1 VAATVIDGKAVAA
14 SVRERV
20 KGEVEELTGQ
30 LGRPPG
36 LATMLVGDDPASA
49 IYVRRKH
56 EASEEVGIRSFDHKP
71 AGSIPQEELLE
82 LVAEINDNDEVD
94 GILVQLPLP
103 AQIDADSIVAA
114 LDPAKDVD
122 GLTPTSAG
130 LLARGEPGLVPATPQ
145 GVMELIRS
153 TGVDAEGKEAVIV
166 GRSNLV
172 GRPLFSLLLGANA
185 TVTVCH
191 SRTRDLGEVCRRAE
205 ILVAAAG
212 KPNLIRADMI
222 RPGATVIDVG
232 TNRTDD
238 GMVGDVDFE
247 AAREVAGAITP
258 VPGGVGPMTI
268 AMLLVNT
275 VQAARAR
282 KESVLRGKAN
292 EQPDLRGAPTSG

>member
-20 KGEVEELTGQ
+20 KGEVEELNGQ

-71 AGSIPQEELLE
+71 EGSIPQEELLE
-82 LVAEINDNDEVD
+82 LVAELNGNDEVD

-103 AQIDADSIVAA
+103 AQIDADAIVAA

-172 GRPLFSLLLGANA
+172 GRPLFSLLLAANA

-222 RPGATVIDVG
+222 RPGGTVIDVG

-247 AAREVAGAITP
+247 PAREVASAITP

-282 KESVLRGKAN
+282 RGGGIHIRSSV
-292 EQPDLRGAPTSG
+292 

>member
-1 VAATVIDGKAVAA
+1 MPATVIDGKAVAA

-20 KGEVEELTGQ
+20 RGEVEQLTGQ

-36 LATMLVGDDPASA
+36 LATVLVGDDPASA

-56 EASEEVGIRSFDHKP
+56 EACEEAGIRSFDHKP
-71 AGSIPQEELLE
+71 DVGIAQEDLLA
-82 LVAEINDNDEVD
+82 LVRDLNEDDEVD

-103 AQIDADSIVAA
+103 EHLDADPVVAA

-153 TGVDAEGKEAVIV
+153 AGVDPEGKEAVIV

-172 GRPLFSLLLGANA
+172 GRPLFSLLLGGNA

-212 KPNLIRADMI
+212 QPRLVTGDMV

-232 TNRTDD
+232 TNRTDE
-238 GMVGDVDFE
+238 GLVGDVDFE
-247 AAREVAGAITP
+247 EAKGVAGAITP

-275 VQAARAR
+275 VRAAR
-282 KESVLRGKAN
+282 LRASTAATKTAA
-292 EQPDLRGAPTSG
+292 E

>member
-1 VAATVIDGKAVAA
+1 MAATVIDGKAVAET
-14 SVRERV
+14 VRERV
-20 KGEVEELTGQ
+20 RGEVEELTDQ

-36 LATMLVGDDPASA
+36 LATVLVGDDPASA

-71 AGSIPQEELLE
+71 AAGITQEDLLALVGEL
-82 LVAEINDNDEVD
+82 NDDDAVD

-103 AQIDADSIVAA
+103 EHLDADPVVAA

-122 GLTPTSAG
+122 GLSPTSAG

-145 GVMELIRS
+145 GVMELIAS
-153 TGVDAEGKEAVIV
+153 AGEDPEGKEAVIV

-172 GRPLFSLLLGANA
+172 GRPLFLLLLGANA
-185 TVTVCH
+185 TVTICH

-212 KPNLIRADMI
+212 QPGLVTGDMV

-238 GMVGDVDFE
+238 GLVGDVDFE
-247 AAREVAGAITP
+247 AAKEVAGAITP

-268 AMLLVNT
+268 AMLLANT

-282 KESVLRGKAN
+282 AMQS
-292 EQPDLRGAPTSG
+292 APTSG

>member
-1 VAATVIDGKAVAA
+1 LAATVIDGKAVAA

-20 KGEVEELTGQ
+20 RGEVEELTAEI
-30 LGRPPG
+30 GRPPG
-36 LATMLVGDDPASA
+36 LATVLVGDDPASA

-56 EASEEVGIRSFDHKP
+56 EACEEAGIRSFDHQP
-71 AGSIPQEELLE
+71 DASISQADLQE
-82 LVAEINDNDEVD
+82 LVERLNDDDEVD

-103 AQIDADSIVAA
+103 GELDQAPVIAA

-130 LLARGEPGLVPATPQ
+130 LLARGEPGLVSATPQ
-145 GVMELIRS
+145 GVMELIS
-153 TGVDAEGKEAVIV
+153 SAGVDPTGKEAVIV

-212 KPNLIRADMI
+212 QPKLVTGEMV
-222 RPGATVIDVG
+222 RPGAVVIDVG

-238 GMVGDVDFE
+238 GLVGDVDFE
-247 AAREVAGAITP
+247 AAKEVAAAITP

-268 AMLLVNT
+268 AMLLSNV
-275 VQAARAR
+275 VLAARAR
-282 KESVLRGKAN
+282 SAAASAAG
-292 EQPDLRGAPTSG
+292 

>member
-1 VAATVIDGKAVAA
+1 MPATVIDGKAVAT

-20 KGEVEELTGQ
+20 KGEVEELTSE

-36 LATMLVGDDPASA
+36 LATVLVGDDPASA

-56 EASEEVGIRSFDHKP
+56 EACEEVGIRSFDHKP
-71 AGSIPQEELLE
+71 DGSISQEDLLALVQEL
-82 LVAEINDNDEVD
+82 NDSDEVD

-103 AQIDADSIVAA
+103 DHLDDESVVNA
-114 LDPAKDVD
+114 LDPDKDVD
-122 GLTPTSAG
+122 GLTPISAG
-130 LLARGEPGLVPATPQ
+130 RLARGEPGLVPCTPQ
-145 GVMELIRS
+145 GIMELLASAGI
-153 TGVDAEGKEAVIV
+153 DPEGKEAVIV

-172 GRPLFSLLLGANA
+172 GRPVFSLLLGANA

-205 ILVAAAG
+205 ILIAAAG
-212 KPNLIRADMI
+212 QPRLVTGDMV

-238 GMVGDVDFE
+238 GLVGDVDFN
-247 AAREVAGAITP
+247 AAVEVAGAITP

-268 AMLLVNT
+268 AMLLANT
-275 VQAARAR
+275 VKAAR
-282 KESVLRGKAN
+282 LRHQVAAQTG
-292 EQPDLRGAPTSG
+292 

>member
-1 VAATVIDGKAVAA
+1 MAATVIDGKAVAA

-20 KGEVEELTGQ
+20 RREVEELTGQ
-30 LGRPPG
+30 LGRAPG
-36 LATMLVGDDPASA
+36 LATVLVGDDAASA

-56 EASEEVGIRSFDHKP
+56 EACEEAGIRSFDHTP
-71 AGSIPQEELLE
+71 DGSISQEDLE
-82 LVAEINDNDEVD
+82 ALVDDLNENEEVD

-103 AQIDADSIVAA
+103 DHLNPDPVVAA

-145 GVMELIRS
+145 GVMELIGS
-153 TGVDAEGKEAVIV
+153 AGVDPEGKEAVIV

-205 ILVAAAG
+205 ILIAAAG
-212 KPNLIRADMI
+212 QPKLIGADMI

-238 GMVGDVDFE
+238 GLVGDVDFE
-247 AAREVAGAITP
+247 AASEVAGAITP

-268 AMLLVNT
+268 AMLLTNT
-275 VQAARAR
+275 VEAARLRHQAAA
-282 KESVLRGKAN
+282 
-292 EQPDLRGAPTSG
+292 TSGR

>member
-1 VAATVIDGKAVAA
+1 MAATVIDGKAVAA

-20 KGEVEELTGQ
+20 RGEVGGLSAE

-36 LATMLVGDDPASA
+36 LATVLVGDDPASA
-49 IYVRRKH
+49 IYVRRKR
-56 EASEEVGIRSFDHKP
+56 EACEEVGIRSFHHEPD
-71 AGSIPQEELLE
+71 GSIEQEELLDLLQNLNE
-82 LVAEINDNDEVD
+82 DDEVD

-103 AQIDADSIVAA
+103 DQIDADAIVTA
-114 LDPAKDVD
+114 LDPGKDVD

-130 LLARGEPGLVPATPQ
+130 LLARGEPGLVPCTPQ
-145 GVMELIRS
+145 GIMELLAS
-153 TGVDAEGKEAVIV
+153 AGVDPAGKEAVIV

-185 TVTVCH
+185 TVTICH

-212 KPNLIRADMI
+212 QPKLIGGDMV

-238 GMVGDVDFE
+238 GLVGDVDFD
-247 AAREVAGAITP
+247 AAVEVAGAITP

-275 VQAARAR
+275 VEAARLRHQKAATGAR
-282 KESVLRGKAN
+282 R
-292 EQPDLRGAPTSG
+292 

>member
-1 VAATVIDGKAVAA
+1 MSATVIDGKAVAA

-20 KGEVEELTGQ
+20 RGEVEQLTAE

-36 LATMLVGDDPASA
+36 LATVLVGDDKASA
-49 IYVRRKH
+49 IYVRRKR
-56 EASEEVGIRSFDHKP
+56 EACEEVGIRSFHHEPDE
-71 AGSIPQEELLE
+71 SISQEDLLE
-82 LVAEINDNDEVD
+82 LVGELNDSDEID

-103 AQIDADSIVAA
+103 DQIDSDAIVNA
-114 LDPAKDVD
+114 LDPDKDVD
-122 GLTPTSAG
+122 GLTPISAG
-130 LLARGEPGLVPATPQ
+130 RLVRGEPGLVPCTPQ
-145 GVMELIRS
+145 GVMELLS
-153 TGVDAEGKEAVIV
+153 SAGVDPEGKEAVIV

-185 TVTVCH
+185 TVTICH

-212 KPNLIRADMI
+212 QARLIGGEMI

-238 GMVGDVDFE
+238 GLAGDVDFD
-247 AAREVAGAITP
+247 AAVEVAGAITP

-268 AMLLVNT
+268 AMLLSNT
-275 VQAARAR
+275 VEAGRLRHQDAAT
-282 KESVLRGKAN
+282 LG
-292 EQPDLRGAPTSG
+292 